1 MSRCVGI
8 DVGTNLLVGAISE
21 DGGDPTFKSQ
31 RDCFYRIIPKT
42 EVNRNSIRMSLD
54 KRNVS
59 YIVDEDGTFIV
70 VGQDALDMAVERN
83 DVAKRPMQKGVIS
96 PKDKASLPM
105 LKLII
110 KELIG
115 EGKSGDKCVFSVP
128 STPIDGDFDII
139 YHKQV
144 LSLYLKQMGFEAI
157 PINEAFAVAL
167 SELIDSD
174 LTGGVVTF
182 GAGLCNFSIVYAGDP
197 IIQFS
202 INKSGDYIDSSVA
215 TALDVSQS
223 LVQMEK
229 EAGTDLYNP
238 TTKIGEAVSVYYRS
252 VLDYAVKTIGH
263 ELNLRKKELPLFRK
277 PMPIVVAGGLTL
289 AKGFVTMFSESL
301 KTVEFPIKIGEVKR
315 AENPLFSV
323 ANGALLAALM

>member
-1 MSRCVGI
+1 
-8 DVGTNLLVGAISE
+8 
-21 DGGDPTFKSQ
+21 
-31 RDCFYRIIPKT
+31 
-42 EVNRNSIRMSLD
+42 MSLD
-54 KRNVS
+54 KRNVN
-59 YIVDEDGTFIV
+59 YIIDEDGVFVV
-70 VGQDALDMAVERN
+70 VGQDALDVATERN
-83 DVAKRPMQKGVIS
+83 DVTQRPMQKGVIS

-115 EGKSGDKCVFSVP
+115 EGKEGDKCVFSIP

-139 YHKQV
+139 YHKEM
-144 LSLYLKQMGFEAI
+144 LTLYLKQMGFEAI
-157 PINEAFAVAL
+157 TINEAFAVAL

-202 INKSGDYIDSSVA
+202 INKSGDYVDLSVA
-215 TALDVSQS
+215 NALDVSQS

-238 TTKIGEAVSVYYRS
+238 TTKLMEAVYS
-252 VLDYAVKTIGH
+252 
-263 ELNLRKKELPLFRK
+263 F
-277 PMPIVVAGGLTL
+277 
-289 AKGFVTMFSESL
+289 
-301 KTVEFPIKIGEVKR
+301 FPVS
-315 AENPLFSV
+315 F
-323 ANGALLAALM
+323 ALVPV